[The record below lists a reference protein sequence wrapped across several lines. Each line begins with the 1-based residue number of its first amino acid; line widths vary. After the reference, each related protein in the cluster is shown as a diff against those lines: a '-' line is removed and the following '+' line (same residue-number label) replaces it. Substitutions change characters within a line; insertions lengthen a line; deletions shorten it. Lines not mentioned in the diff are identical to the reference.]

1 MENSSCTEY
10 SFTALTVV
18 TEVLLDFLFIYIFI
32 FFSCNAFHYNC
43 GKFVILKTS
52 NRICEFYE
60 KYIFHKRMHGQEK
73 GKKKGKYMFYIIQ
86 FDIFLF
92 LFIDCLFYRYLKSIY
107 LSLYFSI
114 IENKFQI
121 FHFIY
126 FYIISNQFFNFSIV
140 EFIESST
147 NLKFKSWKILT
158 NIK

>member
-1 MENSSCTEY
+1 
-10 SFTALTVV
+10 
-18 TEVLLDFLFIYIFI
+18 
-32 FFSCNAFHYNC
+32 
-43 GKFVILKTS
+43 
-52 NRICEFYE
+52 
-60 KYIFHKRMHGQEK
+60 
-73 GKKKGKYMFYIIQ
+73 MFYIIQ

-92 LFIDCLFYRYLKSIY
+92 LFIVCLFYRYLKSIY

-126 FYIISNQFFNFSIV
+126 FYTISNQFFNFSIV

-147 NLKFKSWKILT
+147 NLKFKSWKILI